1 MDYHLSLYVPNV
13 YRENET
19 YVHISD
25 KIIMETNLIKAKNKM
40 NTNINNIIRNISK
53 LKKNNSKKYQI
64 SGHHEF
70 KILDNILKNNN
81 DIKYLLLQDD
91 KLFKNVVTHIFAGFD
106 SECCSECD
114 LKPHYE
120 HKKIPILYIHVYKL
134 K

>member
-40 NTNINNIIRNISK
+40 NTNINNIIRIISK

-70 KILDNILKNNN
+70 KILDNILKNYNN
-81 DIKYLLLQDD
+81 IIQWLL
-91 KLFKNVVTHIFAGFD
+91 
-106 SECCSECD
+106 
-114 LKPHYE
+114 
-120 HKKIPILYIHVYKL
+120 IL
-134 K
+134 